1 MKNKK
6 MIALGMVAAVT
17 MATVAPVYAAEN
29 AMTGGGSTTVTY
41 TPGESTGGDGD
52 GNLAS
57 WTVDYPVKITLD
69 DSMLSDGKA
78 APAHSRDVNFAAY
91 NTGTKDPYTGG
102 ATIQVSLESLGAN
115 GNADG
120 SINMLD
126 SSGAA
131 TDGVVMKLWNKNTS
145 ANVATNAKT
154 EFAQLSSAAGTEA
167 TLNAYLFNN
176 ANAKSDM
183 TYTQKLTWIF
193 ESAKY

>member
-17 MATVAPVYAAEN
+17 MATVAPVYAAEK

-41 TPGESTGGDGD
+41 TPGKSTGGDGD
-52 GNLAS
+52 GNTAS

-69 DSMLSDGKA
+69 DSMLSDGTA
-78 APAHSRDVNFAAY
+78 APTHSRDVKFAAY
-91 NTGTKDPYTGG
+91 NTGTTTPYDKG
-102 ATIQVSLESLGAN
+102 ATIRVSLENLDTN
-115 GNADG
+115 GSADG
-120 SINMLD
+120 SIKMLD
-126 SSGAA
+126 TSDSDA
-131 TDGVVMKLWNKNTS
+131 DGVVMKLWDKTTG
-145 ANVATNAKT
+145 ANVVTNADTK
-154 EFAQLSSAAGTEA
+154 FAELKSGASTA

-193 ESAKY
+193 ESDAVL

>member
-69 DSMLSDGKA
+69 DSMLDTVGTS

-91 NTGTKDPYTGG
+91 NTGTKEAYTGG
-102 ATIQVSLESLGAN
+102 ATIKVSLEGLGAN
-115 GNADG
+115 GATDG
-120 SINMLD
+120 SIKMLD
-126 SSGAA
+126 TNNQT
-131 TDGVVMKLWNKNTS
+131 TDGVVMKLWDKTNSK
-145 ANVATNAKT
+145 NVATDVKT
-154 EFAQLSSAAGTEA
+154 EFAQLSSTTTEA

-183 TYTQKLTWIF
+183 TYTQKLTWVF

>member
-78 APAHSRDVNFAAY
+78 TPAHSRDVKFAAY
-91 NTGTKDPYTGG
+91 NTGTDAVYTGG
-102 ATIQVSLESLGAN
+102 ATIKVSLESLGTN
-115 GNADG
+115 GDAEG
-120 SINMLD
+120 SIKMLD
-126 SSGAA
+126 TNSSNA
-131 TDGVVMKLWNKNTS
+131 DGVVMKLWDENKS

-154 EFAQLSSAAGTEA
+154 EFAQLSSVTTEA

-176 ANAKSDM
+176 ASAKSDM

-193 ESAKY
+193 ESDPVA